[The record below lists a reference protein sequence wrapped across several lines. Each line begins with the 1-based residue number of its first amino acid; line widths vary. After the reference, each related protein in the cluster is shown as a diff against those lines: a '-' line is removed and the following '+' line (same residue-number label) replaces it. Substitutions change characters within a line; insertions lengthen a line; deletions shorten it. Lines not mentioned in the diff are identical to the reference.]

1 MGKKPGKPDPLDYN
15 PERRVWTTTDQPI
28 PEDKLRI
35 IEAYEAEVARR
46 GLELL
51 RRRAS

>member
-1 MGKKPGKPDPLDYN
+1 MSETPRRDPLDYN
-15 PERRVWTTTDQPI
+15 PERRVWTTDDQPI

-35 IEAYEAEVARR
+35 IKAVQAEEARR

-51 RRRAS
+51 RRHAS